1 MGCGRMGG
9 ELPRTFS
16 ILLNLG
22 VPVASAS
29 EVRSPAI
36 ELGNLVA
43 GGVVEGA
50 GHDSQQRHHA
60 GVVDL
65 GLQESLLWRRGWEYN
80 SSILQ
85 GYNRYAECY
94 RTHCAHIY
102 SHINGWTLMTYSS
115 VFHDQ
120 IHESPSSLAECGI
133 SA

>member
-1 MGCGRMGG
+1 MQYIQVGICGLWKDGWRT
-9 ELPRTFS
+9 LPRAFS

-65 GLQESLLWRRGWEYN
+65 GLQESLLWRRGWDSN
-80 SSILQ
+80 P
-85 GYNRYAECY
+85 
-94 RTHCAHIY
+94 RTTI
-102 SHINGWTLMTYSS
+102 G
-115 VFHDQ
+115 
-120 IHESPSSLAECGI
+120 G
-133 SA
+133 